1 MRLVLDGV
9 HVELGGR
16 DVVSGADL
24 TAEAGEFVGL
34 VGPNGC
40 GKSTLL
46 RTLYRALRPA
56 AGLIS
61 LDGDDLS
68 RLTSREAAWR
78 TAVLAQEGPPDFD
91 FTVREVVAMG
101 RIPHKGPL
109 DRDNAEDHRIC
120 DAALD
125 RVGMGASATRTFGT
139 LSGGER
145 QRVLIARAL
154 AQQSRLLL
162 LDEPTNHLDI
172 RYQLEVLHLVR
183 DLGLTTV
190 AALHDLNHAAAFCD
204 RLYVMAGGR
213 LVVGGPPDDVLT
225 GDRIAHVFGVR
236 AHRLV
241 VPGNG
246 RVHLLFERLDRKV
259 TAYD

>member
-9 HVELGGR
+9 RVELGGR
-16 DVVSGADL
+16 DVVSDADL
-24 TAEAGEFVGL
+24 TAETGEFVGL

-46 RTLYRALRPA
+46 RAVYRALRPA

-61 LDGDDLS
+61 LDGEDLS
-68 RLTSREAAWR
+68 RLPSREAARR
-78 TAVLAQEGPPDFD
+78 TAVLAQEGPAEFD
-91 FTVREVVAMG
+91 FTVGEVVAMG
-101 RIPHKGPL
+101 RTPHKGPL
-109 DRDNAEDHRIC
+109 DRDTVQDHRIC
-120 DAALD
+120 EAALD
-125 RVGMGASATRTFGT
+125 RVGMGGSAPRPVGT

-162 LDEPTNHLDI
+162 LDEPTNHLDV
-172 RYQLEVLHLVR
+172 RYQLEILHLVR

-204 RLYVMAGGR
+204 RIYVMAAGR
-213 LVVGGPPDDVLT
+213 LVAGGAPADVLT
-225 GDRIAHVFGVR
+225 EDRIAQVFGVR
-236 AHRLV
+236 AQRLV
-241 VPGNG
+241 APGGG
-246 RVHLLFERLDRKV
+246 RVHLAFERLDQEV
-259 TAYD
+259 PACG